1 LRENGKKKVISM
13 EELKPM
19 LKLYMQHK
27 RNLGVNMGRSQIGNE
42 NIIKTLITK
51 VKIRGVVIFV
61 IVIFIQYPLNIIIGI
76 KLQPIPTSLR
86 LTFPLSTEKT
96 MLKNI

>member
-1 LRENGKKKVISM
+1 
-13 EELKPM
+13 
-19 LKLYMQHK
+19 
-27 RNLGVNMGRSQIGNE
+27 MGRSQIGNE